1 MGAWTEWRYNMSFY
15 EELGVTRYINA
26 HDTYT
31 IYGGSRMSTITLR
44 AMAEAAESFVDIG
57 ELQYALGNRI
67 AELTHNE
74 AAYITNGASGGL
86 LLAAAVCMTGSD
98 MFSFSR
104 LPETDNIK
112 NEIIVMTCQRNAYD
126 KAIEASGAQ
135 VIEIGDADETLE
147 YDLEG
152 VINERT
158 AAVFYFESSNF
169 KRASMPLDRVIE
181 IAHKH
186 KVPVVL
192 DAAAQLPPVSNLWK
206 FTGMGADMVIFSGG
220 KTLCGPQD
228 SGLILGKE
236 EYISICRRFGA
247 PAHGI
252 CRSSK
257 VSREAMA
264 GLYQALRDF
273 VTMDERAYVAALYE
287 RCAKLRDYMERTG
300 LFTVYI
306 NERGP
311 VGQTYPRIFGRAGG
325 TVDITKVR
333 DGMLK
338 EHIYIGIETDENAIY
353 FSPLN
358 ITDKE
363 ADTVGEAL
371 LRVCRSLCG

>member
-1 MGAWTEWRYNMSFY
+1 MSFY
-15 EELGVTRYINA
+15 DELGITRYINA

-31 IYGGSRMSTITLR
+31 IYGGSRMSANTLK
-44 AMAEAAESFVDIG
+44 AMAEAAESFVDID
-57 ELQYALGNRI
+57 ELQYVLGCRI
-67 AELTHNE
+67 AELTNNE

-86 LLAAAVCMTGSD
+86 LLAAAVCMTGGD

-104 LPETDNIK
+104 LPAADNIK
-112 NEIIVMTCQRNAYD
+112 NEIIVMRCQRNAYD
-126 KAIEASGAQ
+126 KAIEASGAH
-135 VIEIGDADETLE
+135 VVEIGDADETLE

-158 AAVFYFESSNF
+158 AAVFYFESSNS
-169 KRASMPLDRVIE
+169 KKASMPLDKVID

-186 KVPVVL
+186 GIPVVV

-206 FTGMGADMVIFSGG
+206 FTRMGADMVIFSGG

-247 PAHGI
+247 PVHGI

-264 GLYQALRDF
+264 GLYQAVRDF
-273 VTMDERAYVAALYE
+273 AAMDEQAYIEALYDKC
-287 RCAKLRDYMERTG
+287 RMLYGYMERTG
-300 LFTVYI
+300 LFAPYI
-306 NERGP
+306 VDYGP
-311 VGQTYPRIFGRAGG
+311 VGQTYPRVFGRAEK
-325 TVDITKVR
+325 TFDIGKVR
-333 DGMLK
+333 EGMLK
-338 EHIYIGIETDENAIY
+338 EHIYIGTDTMENAIY

-358 ITDKE
+358 LTDKE
-363 ADTVGEAL
+363 AAAVGEAL
-371 LRVCRSLCG
+371 LKVCKSLYGSKD